1 MNSTTK
7 HTKKPA
13 SIVKSGLSLSI
24 LTLFSRILGLVREMV
39 KSRFLGT
46 SPLADAFTV
55 SFLIPNLLRR
65 LFAENS
71 MTVAFIP
78 TFKELLEKNEDERQK
93 NEEMK
98 DFLSSIFTIVSF
110 FTTIV
115 VMLGI
120 IFTPYILKVLFPKLE
135 DGVSAIFL
143 TRIMFPYLFFI
154 SLAAFF
160 QGILNGVKIFS
171 PSGFTPI
178 LFNISVI
185 GCTYAFS
192 GKTSNPAVAMSI
204 GVIIGGFLQ
213 ASFQAPYVM
222 RQKFKFAPCSLI
234 KAFKNNYT
242 KKTLRLIGP
251 TIIGMAAYQI
261 NDLVSTSLATAYGT
275 GIASSLQYSLRLQEL
290 LLGVFVVSISSVILP
305 DLSAYAIKKE
315 WKSFENLFLQSIKV
329 IALITIPASFF
340 AFCSGK
346 EIVSIIYRRASFDSS
361 SVALTVLAFN
371 CHIVGLFFIALN
383 RVIAPAFYAMQDS
396 DSPTIAGIS
405 SFVVNIFFALI
416 LVKWWLGGG
425 IALAL
430 SIASIANTLLLF
442 ALLRKKQVLNIK
454 KISTETLVFSMKIA
468 IFSSIASIPSYM
480 YTTKLENFLINSCH
494 LNLILSYIVALL
506 ILFSI
511 FSTICITFLL
521 LSKDAI
527 ALLLLKKIKSIFCKF
542 YKRRG
547 NNEC

>member
-1 MNSTTK
+1 MNSNEQYK
-7 HTKKPA
+7 KKPT
-13 SIVKSGLSLSI
+13 SIVKSGLLLSI

-78 TFKELLEKNEDERQK
+78 TFKELLEKSEDERLKKQ
-93 NEEMK
+93 EMK
-98 DFLSSIFTIVSF
+98 DFLSSIFTIVTF
-110 FTTIV
+110 FTTLV
-115 VMLGI
+115 VVLGI
-120 IFTPYILKVLFPKLE
+120 LFTPMILKFLFPKLE
-135 DGVSAIFL
+135 DGASAIIL

-171 PSGFTPI
+171 PTGFTPI
-178 LFNISVI
+178 LFNLSVI
-185 GCTYAFS
+185 GFTYIFS
-192 GKTSNPAVAMSI
+192 KKAGNPAVAMAI

-213 ASFQAPYVM
+213 AMFQLPYVL
-222 RQKFKFAPCSLI
+222 RQKFSFSFCSII
-234 KAFKNNYT
+234 KAFKNDYT

-305 DLSAYAIKKE
+305 DLSSYSIKKE
-315 WKSFENLFLQSIKV
+315 WASFEQLFLQSIKI

-340 AFCSGK
+340 SFFSSK

-371 CHIVGLFFIALN
+371 CHIFGLFFIALN
-383 RVIAPAFYAMQDS
+383 RVIAPAFYAMHDS
-396 DSPTIAGIS
+396 DSPTIAGIA

-416 LVKWWLGGG
+416 LVRWYLGGG

-430 SIASIANTLLLF
+430 SIASVANTLLLF
-442 ALLRKKQVLNIK
+442 FFLRKKQVLNIK
-454 KISTETLVFSMKIA
+454 KISMDTLFFSLKIA
-468 IFSSIASIPSYM
+468 IFSAIASIPSYM
-480 YTTKLENFLINSCH
+480 YTSQLEEFLTNYFKLNLTASYIIT
-494 LNLILSYIVALL
+494 LLILSLVFAM
-506 ILFSI
+506 
-511 FSTICITFLL
+511 IC
-521 LSKDAI
+521 I
-527 ALLLLKKIKSIFCKF
+527 ALLLITRDSIALLFVKKLKAVFCK
-542 YKRRG
+542 KKG
-547 NNEC
+547 